1 MITQRLTY
9 SKEGNKVVKGF
20 QILANAQFPNKE
32 HVIFKTH
39 REELINALANSLI
52 RPDLSEKHA
61 EMATHSISAR
71 VREHLINAGLV
82 RVKG

>member
-20 QILANAQFPNKE
+20 QILANAQFPNRE

-39 REELINALANSLI
+39 REELINSLADKLI
-52 RPDLSEKHA
+52 CPDMSEKHVN
-61 EMATHSISAR
+61 MANHSISAR

-82 RVKG
+82 KAKG